1 MARAFVKI
9 IVRAEQRE
17 NVYLFNLQRNLKRYN
32 DACDK
37 ISELSSQ
44 IVSKINICVPSQAT
58 SSTCVPQTSSRVC
71 TGEKR
76 SAEAATLDNDEE
88 ESVSCNET
96 NSVAAATPFSPEVSI
111 LVKGRD
117 RTRRHLMTPV
127 RKPFALSLSRRSYN
141 ACSEKA
147 VNSNSFQEPIID
159 SLAFKAKKEM
169 ECLNSQ
175 PSQLKDSP
183 KALEKFSWNLL
194 SLELKET
201 VPTLWSFLESLLP
214 KAKQKF
220 ICFLISMLLKMQCKQ
235 LCQVQKA
242 VSMLLYGNGVHKQVF
257 HCLQPFMV
265 TLSVSVTAQAVK
277 QISDRHDADV
287 ISWANDILENREV
300 TSDMLPANS
309 TSPIFFM
316 DENHVFFS
324 SSDDVEVSS
333 DVVSS
338 CSNDDSSVGDV
349 SEFTEEDEEDDDDY
363 DLNDFCLCLSKVAPF
378 L

>member
-1 MARAFVKI
+1 
-9 IVRAEQRE
+9 
-17 NVYLFNLQRNLKRYN
+17 
-32 DACDK
+32 
-37 ISELSSQ
+37 
-44 IVSKINICVPSQAT
+44 
-58 SSTCVPQTSSRVC
+58 
-71 TGEKR
+71 
-76 SAEAATLDNDEE
+76 
-88 ESVSCNET
+88 
-96 NSVAAATPFSPEVSI
+96 
-111 LVKGRD
+111 
-117 RTRRHLMTPV
+117 MTPV

-242 VSMLLYGNGVHKQVF
+242 VSMLLYGNGVHKQV
-257 HCLQPFMV
+257 L
-265 TLSVSVTAQAVK
+265 LSFYACVNSYENFITGLSLFATIYGYFICVSNCA
-277 QISDRHDADV
+277 S
-287 ISWANDILENREV
+287 SEANIR
-300 TSDMLPANS
+300 
-309 TSPIFFM
+309 
-316 DENHVFFS
+316 
-324 SSDDVEVSS
+324 
-333 DVVSS
+333 
-338 CSNDDSSVGDV
+338 
-349 SEFTEEDEEDDDDY
+349 
-363 DLNDFCLCLSKVAPF
+363 
-378 L
+378 